1 MWLKEANP
9 NAKIIRKHSTYVMEK
24 RITLSFRELT
34 CRNTF
39 LCPPRSCKGALGRRG
54 CARGCYWG
62 SAREQAMG
70 NLIREASEHGTLPW
84 PWLSMAE
91 VPVRRQDSLFCLLP
105 S

>member
-9 NAKIIRKHSTYVMEK
+9 NAEIIRKHSTYVMEK

-39 LCPPRSCKGALGRRG
+39 LCSPPEVVKEPWVRGPGGG

-62 SAREQAMG
+62 SAREQTPG
-70 NLIREASEHGTLPW
+70 NLIREASEHGAPSW
-84 PWLSMAE
+84 PWLSTLKC
-91 VPVRRQDSLFCLLP
+91 Q
-105 S
+105 